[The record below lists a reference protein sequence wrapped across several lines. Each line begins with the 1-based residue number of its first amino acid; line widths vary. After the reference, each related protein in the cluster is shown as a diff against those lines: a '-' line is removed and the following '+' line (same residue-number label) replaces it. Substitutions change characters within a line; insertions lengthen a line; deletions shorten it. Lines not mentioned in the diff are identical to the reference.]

1 MARTLDPNELVA
13 GLTFI
18 DTAGIRH
25 EGVTLPRHMLN
36 GGSQAAKE
44 RWLISQ
50 GIIADPAAPILDTPA
65 PEQVIQTVVDTAAL
79 SSVER
84 RLQALEQRPA
94 PILPTEAAL
103 VAWSQQAARVGLVH
117 AEMAALAD
125 STVASCE
132 ATAAAAQSRLDGLDA
147 QQQALTEQVSST
159 LSDAQA
165 AVAETISNASQQLAG
180 IESEAIDAA
189 TAAAKK
195 AATPVAREAALAE
208 VAKHWGSS
216 VTIAAELPTETDP
229 SSWAKRWYGRDFLI
243 PGDGALVETP
253 NSLRTFRFT
262 GRGWVEGGTIEPK
275 VVAAD
280 IKASVLDASVKQ
292 TTLMSGSGSSPG
304 LGGGGGESLLS
315 RTVATGGGAML
326 SESARWAIPLA
337 AAGLP
342 APDACTITI
351 ELTAADSG
359 NAGKKLFVTGKA
371 IYEPL
376 ATPPGSFT
384 VYSELGELVGQ
395 VDVEF
400 SIQVVPAV
408 LPPSLPAAT
417 LPPGVLSAQVFAR
430 ITSNTS
436 GATQF
441 LLAGAVSWLQ
451 PNAVVPAGSTTPPQI
466 IPAWTLI

>member
-1 MARTLDPNELVA
+1 MAPRTLDPNELVA

-25 EGVTLPRHMLN
+25 EGVSLPRHMLN
-36 GGSQAAKE
+36 GGSVAAKE
-44 RWLISQ
+44 RWLVAH
-50 GIIADPAAPILDTPA
+50 GIIADPSAPILDTPA

-84 RLQALEQRPA
+84 RLQALERQPV
-94 PILPTEAAL
+94 PVLPSEAAL

-125 STVASCE
+125 ATVASCE

-159 LSDAQA
+159 LSDAQV
-165 AVAETISNASQQLAG
+165 AVADSLSAASQQ
-180 IESEAIDAA
+180 
-189 TAAAKK
+189 TAAALVEVE
-195 AATPVAREAALAE
+195 AAALAKAEAVARKQVGPQGFPGASTVIALEDPLE
-208 VAKHWGSS
+208 V
-216 VTIAAELPTETDP
+216 DP
-229 SSWAKRWYGRDFLI
+229 KSFATRWLGRSLVD
-243 PGDGALVETP
+243 GDGVLVVKPDEI
-253 NSLRTFRFT
+253 LVRRYVRGQWQT
-262 GRGWVEGGTIEPK
+262 GPSIEPK

-315 RTVATGGGAML
+315 RTLATGGGAML

-408 LPPSLPAAT
+408 LPAGLPAAT
-417 LPPGVLSAQVFAR
+417 LPPGVMSAQVFAR

-466 IPAWTLI
+466 IPAWNLI

>member
-1 MARTLDPNELVA
+1 MAPRTLNPNELIEVVWA
-13 GLTFI
+13 
-18 DTAGIRH
+18 DTQQM
-25 EGVTLPRHMLN
+25 VTLPRHLTS
-36 GGSQAAKE
+36 GATKAAQE
-44 RWLISQ
+44 RHLIATGQ
-50 GIIADPAAPILDTPA
+50 LIDPSAPILDTPA
-65 PEQVIQTVVDTAAL
+65 PEQVIQSVVDTAAL
-79 SSVER
+79 AGVER
-84 RLQALEQRPA
+84 RLQALERQPV
-94 PILPTEAAL
+94 PVLPSEAAL

-165 AVAETISNASQQLAG
+165 AVADSLSAASQQLATF
-180 IESEAIDAA
+180 ESEVEA
-189 TAAAKK
+189 
-195 AATPVAREAALAE
+195 AALAKAE
-208 VAKHWGSS
+208 AIARKQVGPQGFPGSS
-216 VTIAAELPTETDP
+216 TVIAMEDPLEVDP
-229 SSWAKRWYGRDFLI
+229 SSFSTRWLGRSLVD
-243 PGDGALVETP
+243 GDGVLVVKPDQILVRRYVRGQWQTGPSITP
-253 NSLRTFRFT
+253 KQELISA
-262 GRGWVEGGTIEPK
+262 K
-275 VVAAD
+275 VSA
-280 IKASVLDASVKQ
+280 LDASVKQ
-292 TTLMSGSGSSPG
+292 TTLMSGGGSSPG

-315 RTVATGGGAML
+315 RTVASGSTAML

-342 APDACTITI
+342 APDACTITL
-351 ELTAADSG
+351 ELTAADGG
-359 NAGKKLFVTGKA
+359 NAGRKLFITGKA
-371 IYEPL
+371 IYEGL

-400 SIQVVPAV
+400 SIQSVPVTAM
-408 LPPSLPAAT
+408 PTGLPAAT

-430 ITSNTS
+430 ITSNSS

-466 IPAWTLI
+466 IPAWNLI

>member
-1 MARTLDPNELVA
+1 MAPRTLNPNELIEVVWA
-13 GLTFI
+13 
-18 DTAGIRH
+18 DTQQM
-25 EGVTLPRHMLN
+25 VTLPRHLTS
-36 GGSQAAKE
+36 GATKAAQE
-44 RWLISQ
+44 RHLIATGQ
-50 GIIADPAAPILDTPA
+50 LIDPSAPILDTPA
-65 PEQVIQTVVDTAAL
+65 PEQVIQSVVDTAAL

-84 RLQALEQRPA
+84 RLQALERQPA
-94 PILPTEAAL
+94 PILPSEESLAQWAIAAQRVGLSHQELAAL
-103 VAWSQQAARVGLVH
+103 VEQTTS
-117 AEMAALAD
+117 
-125 STVASCE
+125 SCE

-147 QQQALTEQVSST
+147 QQQALTEQVS
-159 LSDAQA
+159 A
-165 AVAETISNASQQLAG
+165 AVSEGQQATAEMLAGASQQLAG
-180 IESEAIDAA
+180 IEAEAIDAA

-195 AATPVAREAALAE
+195 TATPVAREAALAE

-229 SSWAKRWYGRDFLI
+229 QSWAKRWYGRDFLI

-292 TTLMSGSGSSPG
+292 TTLMSGGGSSPG

-315 RTVATGGGAML
+315 RTVASGSTAML

-342 APDACTITI
+342 APDACTITL
-351 ELTAADSG
+351 ELTAADGG
-359 NAGKKLFVTGKA
+359 NAGRKLFITGKA
-371 IYEPL
+371 IYEGL

-384 VYSELGELVGQ
+384 VYSELGELVGK

-400 SIQVVPAV
+400 SIQSVPVTAM
-408 LPPSLPAAT
+408 PTGLPAAT

-430 ITSNTS
+430 ITSNSS

-466 IPAWTLI
+466 IPAWNLI